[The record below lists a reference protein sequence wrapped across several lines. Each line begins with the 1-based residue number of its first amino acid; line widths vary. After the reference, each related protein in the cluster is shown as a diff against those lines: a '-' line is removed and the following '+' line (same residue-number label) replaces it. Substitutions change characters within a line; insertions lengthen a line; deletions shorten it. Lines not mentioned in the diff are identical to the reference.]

1 MRDARTNHFCSRK
14 GLVCSFS
21 LTPEHLTCLHVTC
34 AQTHFDKMHLLHII
48 FGVVYTVC
56 AMWFLYQLKAYLM
69 CVKTVEEASAKNMQ
83 DFWQQRIRANF
94 HILGED
100 LKTTCNPL
108 ESLIVLSL
116 YYNTETIYKTIRLAE
131 QLLLTSEF
139 MHPECTSSVAM
150 TFVPF
155 NYPYYD
161 DVRILWLSAVNQVQL
176 LRKELESKR
185 FEQDGHILYEEDFNI
200 LASTYARVLN
210 EFESLKN
217 TINQLSATETDFQI
231 ALRTFP
237 YSLLAKVIL
246 RLKLN
251 FLSDIEDEIKQCDD
265 DLKKYPVY
273 IVKLRTLSKEET
285 QLLQE
290 QQVQQVQ
297 QQLQQ
302 EQTNVN
308 IALHAQ

>member
-1 MRDARTNHFCSRK
+1 MRIFTGK
-14 GLVCSFS
+14 GLICSFS
-21 LTPEHLTCLHVTC
+21 ADTGTFDQSPEVTC
-34 AQTHFDKMHLLHII
+34 AQFDKMHLLHII
-48 FGVVYTVC
+48 CGVVYTVC
-56 AMWFLYQLKAYLM
+56 AMWFPFQLKAYQM
-69 CVKTVEEASAKNMQ
+69 CVKTVEEASLKNLQ
-83 DFWQQRIRANF
+83 DFWQQRIRADF
-94 HILGED
+94 HMLGKD
-100 LKTTCNPL
+100 LKTTCTPL
-108 ESLIVLSL
+108 ESLFVLSL
-116 YYNTETIYKTIRLAE
+116 YYNTEMIYKTIKLAE

-139 MHPECTSSVAM
+139 MHPECASSVAM

-161 DVRILWLSAVNQVQL
+161 DVRVLWVSAVDQVQR
-176 LRKELESKR
+176 LRKEIESLR
-185 FEQDGHILYEEDFNI
+185 FEQDGHVVYEKDLNI

-210 EFESLKN
+210 EFESLKDA
-217 TINQLSATETDFQI
+217 INQLSATETNFQI

-237 YSLLAKVIL
+237 YSLLAKGVP

-251 FLSDIEDEIKQCDD
+251 FLSDIEDEIKLCDD

-273 IVKLRTLSKEET
+273 IVKLCTLSEEET

-290 QQVQQVQ
+290 QQIQ

-302 EQTNVN
+302 EQTNMN